1 MRGVNKMKLKRKDII
16 SLIVCVVVIIGAGY
30 FAFRLLGGS
39 SKKTTTQ
46 TTDQQTQQQEVTISG
61 NIDNDTLANIK
72 KYKDYDEAKL
82 DNIGRINPFAPL
94 N

>member
-1 MRGVNKMKLKRKDII
+1 MKLKPKDIVTLVI
-16 SLIVCVVVIIGAGY
+16 SVVVIIVAGY
-30 FAFRLLGGS
+30 FVIKFLGIGT
-39 SKKTTTQ
+39 KTTTPQ
-46 TTDQQTQQQEVTISG
+46 TTTEQAQEQAQTISG
-61 NIDNDTLANIK
+61 NIDNETLANIK

>member
-1 MRGVNKMKLKRKDII
+1 MKLKPKDII
-16 SLIVCVVVIIGAGY
+16 ALIVCVVVIIAAGY
-30 FAFRLLGGS
+30 FAYKLLGGG
-39 SKKTTTQ
+39 SKTTTTQ
-46 TTDQQTQQQEVTISG
+46 TTSQQTQQQEPTISG
-61 NIDNDTLANIK
+61 NIDNETLTNIK